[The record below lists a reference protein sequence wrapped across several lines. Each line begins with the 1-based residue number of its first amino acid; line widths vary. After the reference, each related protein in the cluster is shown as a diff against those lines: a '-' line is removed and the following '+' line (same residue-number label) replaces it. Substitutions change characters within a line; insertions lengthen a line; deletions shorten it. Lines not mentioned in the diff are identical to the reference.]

1 MERPNSVLK
10 SLLAFVVSG
19 LVYFA
24 VSALGHTL
32 PISFLTVVPDKEYV
46 HVELM
51 LNPFELNFFSEL
63 DRNRNGFLEPTEL
76 TSMEEKVAGKIV
88 DCLKLRVKGR
98 LVAAETSG
106 VTADIDSHH
115 LMLRAHYRV
124 DARRSPLTVECNLV
138 SITSGSHL
146 TQVTYSSSDRRQFAN
161 LDQQTTSVTF
171 APATAAN
178 SLGLPP
184 QQHTLALSATSSWLV
199 AGALLAAIAV
209 SFLFIPSRWFLHR
222 AHK

>member
-1 MERPNSVLK
+1 MERPNSVFRRLI
-10 SLLAFVVSG
+10 AFIVSG
-19 LVYFA
+19 SVFFV

-76 TSMEEKVAGKIV
+76 TAQEEKVASKIV
-88 DCLKLRVKGR
+88 DCLKVRVKGR
-98 LVAAETSG
+98 LVAPETSG
-106 VTADIDSHH
+106 VSADFDSHH
-115 LMLRAHYRV
+115 LTLRAHYRV

-138 SITSGSHL
+138 SITSGSHF
-146 TQVTYSSSDRRQFAN
+146 TQVTYALPGRPQFAN

-171 APATAAN
+171 VPATAAN
-178 SLGLPP
+178 NFGVPP
-184 QQHTLALSATSSWLV
+184 RKHAPALSAKSSWLV
-199 AGALLAAIAV
+199 AGALLAAVAA
-209 SFLFIPSRWFLHR
+209 SFLFIPSRRLLHR